1 MYQLARATGS
11 GGTGALFS
19 ISKRLQKKLPG
30 LRGFSERN
38 LKYMRTFYEE
48 WSPLLEF
55 AYEDSAEASA
65 ETAAADAI
73 EIRQKLLPN
82 SVSVPSEHFLNI
94 GFSHHCQILT
104 SVKDVEERLYYVE
117 ACAREHMS
125 LERLRRAIRN
135 DNYHHQGT
143 LPNNFTQALPSPQQA
158 LRAIE
163 TFKNEYLLDFI
174 NVEEIG
180 VRDVGDVDERV
191 VEQAIVSNVKNFIM
205 EFGRGLLVHR
215 QRLPSLSFR
224 RGPVHRPAVLQPRPQ
239 PPRCC
244 RAQAWQV
251 QDRLPRAAERVP
263 ERARRVRAKAAR
275 GAVYRNRAL

>member
-1 MYQLARATGS
+1 MYVKMLLDTTEDVRRHEGRYPFVSISQFSVHGFW
-11 GGTGALFS
+11 GTGALSS
-19 ISKRLQKKLPG
+19 ISERLQKKLPG

-55 AYEDSAEASA
+55 TYEDSAEASA

-163 TFKNEYLLDFI
+163 TFKDEYLLDFI

-191 VEQAIVSNVKNFIM
+191 VEQAIVRTSLWSSGGVSRSSATLTILKLSA
-205 EFGRGLLVHR
+205 RTSSSTCYSSTAASTASLLSSSSVASS
-215 QRLPSLSFR
+215 RLA
-224 RGPVHRPAVLQPRPQ
+224 RPP
-239 PPRCC
+239 
-244 RAQAWQV
+244 
-251 QDRLPRAAERVP
+251 
-263 ERARRVRAKAAR
+263 
-275 GAVYRNRAL
+275 